1 MTHTPPPRPRVLLA
15 DDHAIVADGLAS
27 LLKDD
32 FDLVGVARDGD
43 ELVNLATGLRPDVI
57 VTDITMPGLSG
68 MEALKRIRKEGVP
81 AKVLILTMHDHPQL
95 ATGAFR
101 AGASGY
107 LLKHSA
113 GDELIQAIR
122 EVLAGRVYVSPMIAR
137 DVMAALTSSAMS
149 TSTAAKLTQ
158 RQVEVLQLI
167 AQGKRMKE
175 IGAALGLSRRTVESH
190 KYEMMKALG
199 VSSTAELVEYAIR
212 HGFLAR
218 EPGRASAKP

>member
-1 MTHTPPPRPRVLLA
+1 MPRTRVLLA
-15 DDHAIVADGLAS
+15 DDHAIVADGLMS

-32 FDLVGVARDGD
+32 FDLLGVARDGQ
-43 ELVNLATGLRPDVI
+43 ELVNMATGLRPDCI
-57 VTDITMPGLSG
+57 VADITMPVMSGLD
-68 MEALKRIRKEGVP
+68 AIKRIRAEGVP
-81 AKVLILTMHDHPQL
+81 SKILILTMHDHPQL
-95 ATGAFR
+95 AAGAFK

-122 EVLAGRVYVSPMIAR
+122 EVMAGRVYVSPMIAG
-137 DVMAALTSSAMS
+137 DVMAALTSNAVAASSARG
-149 TSTAAKLTQ
+149 ARLTQ

-175 IGAALGLSRRTVESH
+175 IGNMLGLSRRTVETH

-199 VSSTAELVEYAIR
+199 LASTAELVQYAIR
-212 HGFLAR
+212 HGFVAR
-218 EPGRASAKP
+218 KPEHEVVK